1 MDLIIEQDCI
11 EYSPYID
18 LSPLN
23 DKTIIITGANGL
35 IGTYL
40 IYFLHLANL
49 KKKFNIKII
58 GVSKH
63 HPNARLREIFKDR
76 YNFYA
81 MDLINT
87 SSIELLAKADYIIH
101 GAGYAQPSKF
111 LNNPLES
118 MRLNTNTTD
127 ALLAKAVRDE
137 AHFLYLSSSEIYGSP
152 DSDNIP
158 TSEDYVGHCS
168 PIEPRSF
175 YSESKRMGE
184 TFCYAY
190 KESQALDAK
199 IARIS
204 ITYGPGVNI
213 NDERVIGNFLKMA
226 LIDGEIRM
234 LDEGE
239 QTRTFCYVSDCALML
254 LNILLYGKKFVYNV
268 GGKGAKSIKELAQE
282 ICLLTSSKLT
292 IPIETNS
299 DLRAATHV
307 ELNIDRICKELEINQ
322 FVKLRDGLKRTI
334 EWNRKLINQKQED
347 I

>member
-11 EYSPYID
+11 EHLRYID

-23 DKTIIITGANGL
+23 DKTVIITGANGL

-49 KKKFNIKII
+49 KKGFNINII
-58 GVSKH
+58 GVSKN

-76 YNFYA
+76 YNFYP

-87 SSIELLAKADYIIH
+87 SLIELLEKADYIIH

-127 ALLAKAVRDE
+127 ALLSKAVRDE

-152 DSDNIP
+152 DSENIP
-158 TSEDYVGHCS
+158 TSEDYVGYCS

-175 YSESKRMGE
+175 YAEAKRMGE

-190 KESQALDAK
+190 KESQGLDVK

-204 ITYGPGVNI
+204 LTYGPGVDI
-213 NDERVIGNFLKMA
+213 NDARVIGNFLKMA
-226 LIDGEIRM
+226 LIDGEIKM
-234 LDEGE
+234 LDQGE
-239 QTRTFCYVSDCALML
+239 QIRTFCYVSDCTLML
-254 LNILLYGKKFVYNV
+254 LNILLHGKNFVYNV

-282 ICLLTSSKLT
+282 ICLLTASRLT
-292 IPIETNS
+292 IPIETNNS
-299 DLRAATHV
+299 LRASTRV
-307 ELNIDRICKELEINQ
+307 ELNIERICNEFKINQ
-322 FVKLRDGLKRTI
+322 FIMLRDGLKRTI
-334 EWNRKLINQKQED
+334 EWNRTLINQKHVD